1 MKIARFVAETKEL
14 FYYIS
19 GLTMLCRYCESF
31 EEAQRIVDNCGM
43 PQTLVLN

>member
-19 GLTMLCRYCESF
+19 GLTMLCRRCESL
-31 EEAQRIVDNCGM
+31 EEAKRIVANCGM
-43 PQTLVLN
+43 PQTLVVN

>member
-1 MKIARFVAETKEL
+1 MKIARFVAESKQL

-19 GLTMLCRYCESF
+19 ALTMLCRCCESL
-31 EEAQRIVDNCGM
+31 EEAQRIIANCDM